1 MGDAGGGWYADGME
15 HINDVQLRHLRSL
28 LEAEKTR
35 LEAQI
40 TQIDDRSGESLAED
54 VGDEQDLP
62 AQEADRERDA
72 RLADRHRSRI
82 VEVDAALDRIR
93 DGTYGICDETGEDIP
108 YRRLE
113 LEPTTRYTVEAL
125 EQLEGSEQSERPE
138 NESLY

>member
-1 MGDAGGGWYADGME
+1 MD
-15 HINDVQLRHLRSL
+15 HLSDVQLRHLRSL

-40 TQIDDRSGESLAED
+40 GQIDSRSGGSLAED

-62 AQEADRERDA
+62 QQEAERERDA

-82 VEVDAALDRIR
+82 VEIDAALDRMR
-93 DGTYGICDETGEDIP
+93 DGTYAICDETGEDIP

-125 EQLEGSEQSERPE
+125 EQLELREQTERPDDE
-138 NESLY
+138 TLY